1 MSLLLNKEIE
11 LMQVQMSSLPK
22 PIRLVG
28 VIWGVE
34 DAELAVAQDG
44 DQDAVGVAVIRVGS
58 FFQNSLLEKMEM
70 GVLDSLGG
78 RWVVEP
84 RTLTS

>member
-1 MSLLLNKEIE
+1 
-11 LMQVQMSSLPK
+11 MSSLPK

-44 DQDAVGVAVIRVGS
+44 DQDAVGVAVIRVGG

-70 GVLDSLGG
+70 GVLDSLRG
-78 RWVVEP
+78 RWVVE
-84 RTLTS
+84 L